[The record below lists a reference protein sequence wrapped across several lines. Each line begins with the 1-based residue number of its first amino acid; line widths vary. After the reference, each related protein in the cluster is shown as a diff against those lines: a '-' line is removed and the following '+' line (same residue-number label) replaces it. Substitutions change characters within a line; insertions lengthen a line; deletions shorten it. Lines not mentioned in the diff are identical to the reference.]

1 MIGVDCG
8 VVAGGSIVL
17 ADLTEYDT
25 GLVPISVK
33 GLKLD
38 ETLLWR
44 CYPALSTLTLLTR
57 TLYLS
62 DDQHLLLTMFLV
74 GCIL

>member
-1 MIGVDCG
+1 MIGVDFG

-25 GLVPISVK
+25 GLVSISVMA
-33 GLKLD
+33 LKRD

-44 CYPALSTLTLLTR
+44 RYPALST
-57 TLYLS
+57 
-62 DDQHLLLTMFLV
+62 
-74 GCIL
+74 

>member
-1 MIGVDCG
+1 MIVGEWLKMIGMDFG

-25 GLVPISVK
+25 GLVSISVMA
-33 GLKLD
+33 LKRD

-44 CYPALSTLTLLTR
+44 CYPALST
-57 TLYLS
+57 
-62 DDQHLLLTMFLV
+62 
-74 GCIL
+74 